1 MSGMGVIYGGRH
13 FRASAHLLRGVAKL
27 RTTVRKTSST
37 VPQEL
42 TIGDVKV
49 QVLHVADRIRK
60 YAPFPSHANEA
71 ITNNKENG
79 LEEYFYFS
87 TFVKGLN
94 VLMTFHD
101 ESYPYLQMIERIKS
115 QY

>member
-1 MSGMGVIYGGRH
+1 MERGYRN

-27 RTTVRKTSST
+27 RTTIRKTSST

-71 ITNNKENG
+71 ITNNKENEPIG
-79 LEEYFYFS
+79 IYTTCTLSEEIS
-87 TFVKGLN
+87 
-94 VLMTFHD
+94 
-101 ESYPYLQMIERIKS
+101 IKPPS
-115 QY
+115 KLAGTLRVVQ